1 MSLPEG
7 YLPRKGDV
15 LVIHVTTRYDVQ
27 DRDRE
32 EGEPIYVHV
41 SPVGDSS
48 YHKFRLP
55 LADVI
60 AIHFRNWEVGSK
72 VRSVIDHE
80 DTGEI
85 AAVYDGWLWI
95 KQPDG
100 HMLTL
105 HANDAEPDEIAAP
118 PERPNP
124 VSAAVAAGR
133 APTIDDIA
141 AVVAPQRGAN
151 SKGGRP

>member
-1 MSLPEG
+1 M
-7 YLPRKGDV
+7 
-15 LVIHVTTRYDVQ
+15 
-27 DRDRE
+27 
-32 EGEPIYVHV
+32 HV

-85 AAVYDGWLWI
+85 AAVYDGISDMMRTLRIGTDEEAWADMLAKAEDWR
-95 KQPDG
+95 KQRTA
-100 HMLTL
+100 HL
-105 HANDAEPDEIAAP
+105 
-118 PERPNP
+118 
-124 VSAAVAAGR
+124 
-133 APTIDDIA
+133 
-141 AVVAPQRGAN
+141 
-151 SKGGRP
+151 